1 MKNTTTT
8 HSMNSVRSILFC
20 LLTFAMILPFLTPI
34 AFATDAYQVEIRY
47 NGQVVDT
54 FNGVQAIYNTGTNN
68 TNTGDLSCAGLVK
81 RYYQTIFDVTV
92 YNLTTRNTPK
102 TDTQGCT
109 FQPVSISNAKSGD
122 IVYMEN
128 NKGQGHWALAKEIH
142 GNTVTVFEQNWKWS
156 NGGTTYCTVN
166 RVVSPKSIFR
176 LYRNGVDANNGS
188 NNSSNTVS
196 FANASEVDKLMFDAR
211 IYFALYD
218 DLQQA
223 IGYNP
228 DKLYEH
234 WVKYGRSEG
243 RIASVFFD
251 PKFYGNFYQDLQQVY
266 GNNYAG
272 LYEHW
277 ITYGI
282 QEGRQGS
289 AVFNLSTYL
298 EAPDLKAAYEYNHLG
313 AFSHFLVYG
322 ASEHRVSSPT
332 YSVGA
337 YLQKN
342 PDVAQAFSDPVSAMG
357 HYIRYCLYGTEV
369 RECK

>member
-1 MKNTTTT
+1 MKEKTTIR
-8 HSMNSVRSILFC
+8 SVFFCILAFAMLLQ
-20 LLTFAMILPFLTPI
+20 LLTPA
-34 AFATDAYQVEIRY
+34 AFAADAYQVEIKN

-81 RYYQTIFDVTV
+81 RYYQAIFGVNV
-92 YNLTTRNTPK
+92 YNLTTKNIPQ
-102 TDTQGCT
+102 TDTKGYT
-109 FQPVSISNAKSGD
+109 FQPVSVTNAKPSD
-122 IVYMEN
+122 IIYMEN
-128 NKGQGHWALAKEIH
+128 SKGQGHWAIAKEIH
-142 GNTVTVFEQNWKWS
+142 GNTITVFEQNWKWA
-156 NGGTTYCTVN
+156 NGSTTYCTVN
-166 RVVSPKSIFR
+166 RVVSPISIFR
-176 LYRNGVDANNGS
+176 LYRNGMDANNGS
-188 NNSSNTVS
+188 NNSSSSTINL
-196 FANASEVDKLMFDAR
+196 ANASEVDKLMFDAR

-234 WVKYGRSEG
+234 WVLYGRKEG

-251 PKFYGNFYQDLQQVY
+251 PKFYVNLYQDLKQVY
-266 GNNYAG
+266 GNDYAK

-289 AVFNLSTYL
+289 AVFSLSTYL
-298 EAPDLKAAYEYNHLG
+298 EAPDLKAVYEQNHLG
-313 AFSHFLVYG
+313 AFSHFLAYG
-322 ASEHRVSSPT
+322 ASEHRVSSST

-342 PDVAQAFSDPVSAMG
+342 PDVAQSFSDPISAMG